1 MFGFIALA
9 SLRPIIRHRPCLTHG
24 QSRPARWRAKLRVS
38 VLNIGR
44 HSSKDAAFDGVVD
57 EYVKRLRPVM
67 DVDTRWI
74 KPDAAVAAVLDAAQ
88 SGTAVLC
95 LDAKGMVLRS
105 SEHFAELLYSRL
117 ESGGS
122 RLCFVVGDADG
133 LPDELKPGAL
143 GLRSRPNVEHVSLSN
158 LTLTHKMVRHFA
170 EVVCPTFLYCRLA
183 CGQDWR
189 GGRARTRRALRTHR
203 VSLGST
209 QCI

>member
-1 MFGFIALA
+1 VI
-9 SLRPIIRHRPCLTHG
+9 
-24 QSRPARWRAKLRVS
+24 
-38 VLNIGR
+38 NIGR
-44 HSSKDAAFDGVVD
+44 HSSKDAAFDGAVD

-133 LPDELKPGAL
+133 LPDGLKPGAL

-158 LTLTHKMVRHFA
+158 LTLTHKMVRHHAGTLPEFY
-170 EVVCPTFLYCRLA
+170 YCRLA
-183 CGQDWR
+183 YGGTGLAAGLDHGARNGQILVRLAQCLESDKP
-189 GGRARTRRALRTHR
+189 R
-203 VSLGST
+203 VSLFPLT
-209 QCI
+209 FHHHTC